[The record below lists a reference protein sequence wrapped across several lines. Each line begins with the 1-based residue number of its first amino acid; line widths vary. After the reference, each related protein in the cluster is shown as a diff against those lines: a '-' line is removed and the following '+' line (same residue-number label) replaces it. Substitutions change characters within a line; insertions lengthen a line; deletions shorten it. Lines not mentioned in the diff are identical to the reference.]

1 MPLDQVSLCTIQ
13 KNVEKMKK
21 HYEYCS
27 SLSSGRKR
35 AMCFYGFKEIIL
47 SAETNFL
54 WPLKRSDS
62 KAGRGRYG
70 CLFLAY
76 GSMSLLLAL
85 ISKENMKYV
94 VNINIQKKWERQ
106 FENRVNRIYSYM
118 KYFEPTIVAWRTDQI
133 TPVKI
138 CEINVIFWKE
148 HEMNCEI
155 RWRRDVIENGEDI
168 SSPKAKKSNQ
178 ITSNAKEQDII
189 LKDDDPDLNIA
200 DKIGGYGSRFDKVYR
215 ASVTDPLKKNV
226 MYSHLVRVHINESR
240 SDVLATL
247 YKEGFKIREKYKLKV
262 KKEVKDFNIKTVSAL
277 RNAFDTF
284 GKAYR
289 EL

>member
-1 MPLDQVSLCTIQ
+1 MPLDQVSLCAIQ
-13 KNVEKMKK
+13 NEVEKMKT
-21 HYEYCS
+21 HYEYCY
-27 SLSSGRKR
+27 SLSTGRKR

-76 GSMSLLLAL
+76 GAMSLLLAL
-85 ISKENMKYV
+85 VSKENVKYV
-94 VNINIQKKWERQ
+94 GDMQIQRKWEHQ
-106 FENRVNRIYSYM
+106 FENRVNRIYGYLM
-118 KYFEPTIVAWRTDQI
+118 YFEPAIIDWRTDQI
-133 TPVKI
+133 TAVKI
-138 CEINVIFWKE
+138 CEINIVFWKDY
-148 HEMNCEI
+148 EMNCEV
-155 RWRRDVIENGEDI
+155 RWRRNVIEDGEGI
-168 SSPKAKKSNQ
+168 SSPKITKPNQ

-189 LKDDDPDLNIA
+189 FKDDDPDLDIA

-215 ASVTDPLKKNV
+215 ASVTDPLRKHV
-226 MYSHLVRVHINESR
+226 IYSHRVRVHNNESR
-240 SDVLATL
+240 QDVLTAL
-247 YKEGFKIREKYKLKV
+247 YKEGFKMREKYKLKI
-262 KKEVKDFNIKTVSAL
+262 KKEVKDFNKRTVSAL
-277 RNAFDTF
+277 RHAFDTF

>member
-85 ISKENMKYV
+85 VSKENMKYV
-94 VNINIQKKWERQ
+94 ENIHIQKKWERQ

-155 RWRRDVIENGEDI
+155 RWRRDVIEDGEDI

-178 ITSNAKEQDII
+178 ITSSAKEQDII
-189 LKDDDPDLNIA
+189 FKDDDPDLNIA

-215 ASVTDPLKKNV
+215 ASVTDPLKKYV
-226 MYSHLVRVHINESR
+226 MYNHLVRVHINESR

-277 RNAFDTF
+277 RNTFDTF

>member
-1 MPLDQVSLCTIQ
+1 
-13 KNVEKMKK
+13 MKK

-85 ISKENMKYV
+85 VSKENMKYV
-94 VNINIQKKWERQ
+94 ENIHIQKKWERQ

-155 RWRRDVIENGEDI
+155 RWRRDVIEDGEDI

-178 ITSNAKEQDII
+178 ITSSAKEQDII
-189 LKDDDPDLNIA
+189 FKDDDPDLNIA

-215 ASVTDPLKKNV
+215 ASVTDPLKKYV
-226 MYSHLVRVHINESR
+226 MYNHLVRVQINESR

>member
-1 MPLDQVSLCTIQ
+1 MPLDQVSLCAIQ

-21 HYEYCS
+21 HDEYCS

-94 VNINIQKKWERQ
+94 ENINIQKKWERQ

-155 RWRRDVIENGEDI
+155 RWRRDVIEDGEDI

-189 LKDDDPDLNIA
+189 LKNDDPDLNIA

-262 KKEVKDFNIKTVSAL
+262 KKEVKDFNIKTISAL
-277 RNAFDTF
+277 RHAFDTF